1 MMQNGLTL
9 QISMWYKQLRF
20 KDIVQG
26 FGKLKKWLKKKW
38 NGMSW
43 IVGLGKLKKIKKN
56 RIEWNG

>member
-43 IVGLGKLKKIKKN
+43 IVGLGKLKKIKKM
-56 RIEWNG
+56 E